1 MLIELL
7 SGISYG
13 FAAAVSPGPLSLFLM
28 AQAIRNGWKKTWPA
42 AFSPLVT
49 DAPAAALILAVLS
62 QAPRPMIQC
71 LRIAGG
77 LYILRLAYEAWKAS
91 RNFHRNNVAPI
102 ESGRSS
108 FIKAAIINWLNPNL
122 YISWSVVLGPM
133 ILSEWHK
140 APSGGIAVLA
150 GFYITIVATMIAM
163 VFAFSTA
170 KALSPTAQKALIGL
184 SALLLAALGIYQ
196 IWQGAAALFALQQ

>member
-28 AQAIRNGWKKTWPA
+28 SQAIRHGWKKTLPA

-62 QAPRPMIQC
+62 QAPRLMIQC
-71 LRIAGG
+71 LRIVGG
-77 LYILRLAYEAWKAS
+77 LFILRLAYEAWKAS
-91 RNFHRNNVAPI
+91 RNFHRNNTAQF

-108 FIKAAIINWLNPNL
+108 FMRAAVINWLNPNL

-150 GFYITIVATMIAM
+150 GFYTTIVATMIAM

-170 KALSPTAQKALIGL
+170 KALSPKAQKALIGL
-184 SALLLAALGIYQ
+184 SALLLAALGVYQ
-196 IWQGAAALFALQQ
+196 FYQGAAELLALK